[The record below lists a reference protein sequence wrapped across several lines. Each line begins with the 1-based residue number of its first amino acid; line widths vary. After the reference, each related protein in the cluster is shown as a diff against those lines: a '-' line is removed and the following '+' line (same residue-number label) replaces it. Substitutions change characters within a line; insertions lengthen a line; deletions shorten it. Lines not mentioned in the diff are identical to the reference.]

1 MLVIH
6 LVSDWGGGSRIF
18 SEMGGG
24 WGGLNPSTNYEPCH
38 SCEKSFNSK
47 QGLSMLTAWP
57 HPNSIDIAPQG
68 LQHKG
73 ATRPE
78 VTLIQVFACEFYG
91 IFKNTSGQLL
101 LKK

>member
-6 LVSDWGGGSRIF
+6 LVSDWGGGSGIF
-18 SEMGGG
+18 SEMRGGG
-24 WGGLNPSTNYEPCH
+24 FLTPLRTMNLVILAK
-38 SCEKSFNSK
+38 KSFNSK